1 MDSIIGIIAAMDV
14 EINTLKSKMTDVS
27 TEAYFGA
34 EFLCGKLNGKSV
46 VAVTCGVGKVAA
58 ASRISAMIIKYSP
71 KVIVCTGVAGG
82 LTPELKVT
90 SLAIAENS
98 VQHDMD
104 TSPLGDPVGM
114 ISGINMVNIPSNAYA
129 TEILKTSADEC
140 GIHNVSGIIASGDQF
155 ICDGSKKDYIKSTFN
170 AIACDM
176 EIASMAYV
184 CYINNIPF
192 CACKAISDNGSDDAG
207 MQFNEF
213 VSIAAENSSKVIE
226 KFITLYN
233 R

>member
-14 EINTLKSKMTDVS
+14 EIDTLKSKMTEVS
-27 TEAYFGA
+27 TEVYFGA
-34 EFLCGKLNGKSV
+34 EFLRGKLKGKAV

-82 LTPELKVT
+82 LSTELKVT

-114 ISGINMVNIPSNAYA
+114 ISGINMINIPSNEYA
-129 TEILKTSADEC
+129 TEILVASANEC
-140 GIHNVSGIIASGDQF
+140 GIHNVSGVIASGDQF
-155 ICDGSKKDYIKSTFN
+155 ICDSDKKEYIKNTFN

-184 CYINNIPF
+184 CYINDVPF
-192 CACKAISDNGSDDAG
+192 CACKAISDNGSDDAE

-213 VSIAAENSSKVIE
+213 VSIASENSAKVIE
-226 KFITLYN
+226 KFISLYN

>member
-1 MDSIIGIIAAMDV
+1 MNSTIGIIAAMDV
-14 EINTLKSKMTDVS
+14 EINTLKGKMTEIS
-27 TEAYFGA
+27 TESYFGT
-34 EFLCGKLNGKSV
+34 EFLCGKLNGKDV
-46 VAVTCGVGKVAA
+46 VCVTCGVGKVAA

-82 LTPELKVT
+82 LIPELKVT

-114 ISGINMVNIPSNAYA
+114 VSGINMIYIPSNEYA
-129 TEILKTSADEC
+129 TETLKKSADEC
-140 GIHNVSGIIASGDQF
+140 GIQNVLGTIASGDQF
-155 ICDGSKKDYIKSTFN
+155 ICDGGKKNYIKSTFN

-184 CYINNIPF
+184 CYINNVPF
-192 CACKAISDNGSDDAG
+192 CACKAISDNGSDDAQ

-213 VSIAAENSSKVIE
+213 VSIAAENSAKVIE
-226 KFITLYN
+226 KFISLYN